1 MFIQNFGVFYAI
13 RKDLS
18 FTISSYKV
26 YINISSRTLI
36 EMIITNEYLNVLS
49 ILYFVLDNVMFWEAF
64 RWERLDTGHIYIQK
78 FQTGK
83 MYAGQTINL
92 PSRFSEYRNL
102 KGNNPHHA
110 HALKKYGWDNTEV
123 AITRCPKYLLD
134 DVEIFVIAF
143 FDLTNSTKGYNKM
156 TGGRKGSRC
165 SKETRLKMSIAHL
178 GKTQSKET
186 RMKISISQIGEKH
199 HMFGKR
205 HTEET
210 RAKMSEKLS
219 GRSLSEQTRTR
230 ISSAQIGEK
239 NHRFGKTLSEE
250 TRAKMSVAKSG
261 DKHNKAK
268 PVCVFGKL
276 YGSASTASDTLRE
289 VCDTARDDNFITG
302 WVKSK
307 KHQHNVF
314 YVSKEFYNA
323 MKGFTECITHEMYEQ
338 WSS

>member
-1 MFIQNFGVFYAI
+1 MNSQ
-13 RKDLS
+13 LL
-18 FTISSYKV
+18 TEM
-26 YINISSRTLI
+26 LI
-36 EMIITNEYLNVLS
+36 AEE
-49 ILYFVLDNVMFWEAF
+49 YFVLDNVMYWEAF

-92 PSRFSEYRNL
+92 PSRFNEYRNL

-123 AITRCPKYLLD
+123 ATTRCPKYLLD

-143 FDLTNSTKGYNKM
+143 FNLTNPTKGYNKM

-165 SKETRLKMSIAHL
+165 SKETRLKMSISHL

-199 HMFGKR
+199 HMFDKR
-205 HTEET
+205 HTEES

-219 GRSLSEQTRTR
+219 GRTLSEQTRTR
-230 ISSAQIGEK
+230 MSIAQFGEK
-239 NHRFGKTLSEE
+239 NHMFGKTLSEE
-250 TRAKMSVAKSG
+250 TRKKMSTSKKG
-261 DKHNKAK
+261 RNNQNAK
-268 PVCVFGKL
+268 PLCAFGKL
-276 YGSASTASDTLRE
+276 YDSASTASDMLRD
-289 VCDTARDDNFITG
+289 VCNTTARDAKFMTG

-314 YVSKEFYNA
+314 YVSKEFYEA
-323 MKGFTECITHEMYEQ
+323 MNGFTECITRDMYDQ
-338 WSS
+338 WNTL